1 MCDYIKTILVQDVVV
16 EASKLNKNIN
26 DTISLLLKNKIEK
39 RCLDKGYVKED
50 SIEVIKRSAGIFSG
64 SLFNGSVKYRVVFS
78 CYLCNPSKGDVIKC
92 KVIKVNELGLRGL
105 VGSIRVIVAKQFQ
118 DDVTVFKNIKE
129 GDEIDVVILDKK
141 FDLNSPF
148 IEVAAKIDEEKIFK
162 NLEKKIE
169 VVDVKMDK
177 PKNKFVLSSLEDLVD
192 LNSVDVNDI
201 AEELDIS
208 DSDEYDEI
216 TGTDD
221 SEVEEEQVEQDENVL
236 AYENITGKDNVNLQ
250 TTSIN
255 ISGENPNEKE
265 EKAKEESDEEE
276 SDEEESDAEEESEEE
291 EESQEEES
299 DEDLKDED
307 EEDSD
312 EEIMDDDDLEY
323 DGEDEKLDSEE
334 EVDEL

>member
-1 MCDYIKTILVQDVVV
+1 MCDYIKTILVQDIVV
-16 EASKLNKNIN
+16 EGSKLNKNIN
-26 DTISLLLKNKIEK
+26 DTISSILRNKIEK
-39 RCLDKGYVKED
+39 RCLDKGYVRES
-50 SIEVIKRSAGIFSG
+50 SIDVIKRSAGMFSG
-64 SLFNGSVKYRVVFS
+64 SLFNGSVKYRIVFS
-78 CYLCNPSKGDVIKC
+78 CDLCNPSKGDVIKC

-105 VGSIRVIVAKQFQ
+105 VGPIRVIVAKQFQ

-177 PKNKFVLSSLEDLVD
+177 NNKKFVLSSLEDLVD

-221 SEVEEEQVEQDENVL
+221 SEVEEEQLEEDEKVL
-236 AYENITGKDNVNLQ
+236 AYENITGKNNVNLQ

-255 ISGENPNEKE
+255 IAGENPDEKE
-265 EKAKEESDEEE
+265 EKAKEDSEEEEEDSEDDTEEEEFEEEE
-276 SDEEESDAEEESEEE
+276 SDEE
-291 EESQEEES
+291 
-299 DEDLKDED
+299 LKDED
-307 EEDSD
+307 EENS
-312 EEIMDDDDLEY
+312 EEEMMDDDDLEY
-323 DGEDEKLDSEE
+323 DAEDDELDSVEE
-334 EVDEL
+334 GDEL

>member
-16 EASKLNKNIN
+16 EGSKLNKNIN
-26 DTISLLLKNKIEK
+26 NTISSILQNKIEK
-39 RCLDKGYVKED
+39 RCLDKGYVKEN
-50 SIEVIKRSAGIFSG
+50 SINIIKRSAGMFSG

-78 CYLCNPSKGDVIKC
+78 CDLCNPSKGNMIKC
-92 KVIKVNELGLRGL
+92 RVIKVNELGLRGT
-105 VGSIRVIVAKQFQ
+105 VGPIRVIVAKQFQ

-177 PKNKFVLSSLEDLVD
+177 HKKKFVLSSLEDLVD

-208 DSDEYDEI
+208 DSDEYDEM

-221 SEVEEEQVEQDENVL
+221 SEVEEEQLEQDEKVL
-236 AYENITGKDNVNLQ
+236 AYEDITGKDNVNLQ

-255 ISGENPNEKE
+255 IAGENPNEKE
-265 EKAKEESDEEE
+265 EEAKEETDEE
-276 SDEEESDAEEESEEE
+276 EEESEEE
-291 EESQEEES
+291 SEEEGESEDES
-299 DEDLKDED
+299 DEELKDED
-307 EEDSD
+307 EEDS
-312 EEIMDDDDLEY
+312 EEEMMDDDLEY
-323 DGEDEKLDSEE
+323 DGEDEELDSEE
-334 EVDEL
+334 EEDEL